1 MLEVRNL
8 RVGFRQGRTILWAV
22 RGISFTA
29 ATGEVTGL
37 VGESGSGKSLTAL
50 AVAGLLPPGAAA
62 GGEMI
67 FAGERYPFARQQ
79 LWQKLR
85 GKRIG
90 MVFQDPQSSLNPLLP
105 VGKQVAEP
113 LRLHRKL
120 PPGEAEEEVRKLFAR
135 LGINPAAARLRQYPH
150 QLSGGLQQRVLLAAA
165 IACRP
170 PLLLADEPTT
180 ALDVTVQ
187 AQILKLLRA
196 YVDREKAAL
205 VLISHDLGVIAQ
217 LADRVMVMCA
227 GCLVETGSVADIMYE
242 PLHPYTQLLLASLPR
257 LDRPL
262 NIPVL
267 AEETLRQTEGCV
279 FAGRCPYLRPDCL
292 EKDPPLITISPK
304 RAVKCLLTFQ

>member
-8 RVGFRQGRTILWAV
+8 QVGFRQGRTTFWAV

-29 ATGEVTGL
+29 AAGEVTGL

-50 AVAGLLPPGAAA
+50 AVSGLLPAGAVAA
-62 GGEMI
+62 GEMI
-67 FAGERYPFARQQ
+67 FAGERYPFADQQ

-85 GKRIG
+85 GRRIG
-90 MVFQDPQSSLNPLLP
+90 MVFQDPQSFLNPLSP

-113 LRLHRKL
+113 LRLHCNLSSR
-120 PPGEAEEEVRKLFAR
+120 EAEEETKKLFAR
-135 LGINPAAARLRQYPH
+135 LGINPAAARMRQYPH

-187 AQILKLLRA
+187 AQILKLLRD

-217 LADRVMVMCA
+217 LADRVLVMCA
-227 GCLVETGSVADIMYE
+227 GYLVETGSVADIMYK
-242 PLHPYTQLLLASLPR
+242 PLHPYTQMLLASLPR
-257 LDRPL
+257 LDKPL
-262 NIPVL
+262 NIPAL
-267 AEETLRQTEGCV
+267 PEEVGRDLGGCV
-279 FAGRCPYLRPDCL
+279 FAGRCPRLVPDCL
-292 EKDPPLITISPK
+292 KKDPPLVTAGPG
-304 RAVKCLLTFQ
+304 RAVKCLLPF